1 MITNQLQEL
10 SLKGMLQAYEQQS
23 INSSYSQMTFDE
35 RLDLLLTEEIN
46 FKKNAKIKRL
56 LKNAKLR
63 YENASFELIDF
74 KSTRQIDRTLVNELG
89 TLNWVYNNQ
98 NIIIT
103 GATGTGK
110 SWLACAFVDKACRLG
125 HSALYITAKNLFENI
140 NQAVADGSIRK
151 LLNQLSRF
159 KILVID
165 DWCLG
170 GIDNRFCPHL
180 LEIIDKRSID
190 GSLVLTTQYPIPQWF
205 ESFEDETIA
214 DAIIDRIVHNS
225 HDISLKGPSM
235 RKGRAKTKG

>member
-1 MITNQLQEL
+1 MITNHLQEL
-10 SLKGMLQAYEQQS
+10 SLKGMLEAYDLQS
-23 INSSYSQMTFDE
+23 LNSSYSQMTFNE
-35 RLDLLLTEEIN
+35 RLDLLLVAEKT
-46 FKKNAKIKRL
+46 FKANAKIKRL
-56 LKNAKLR
+56 LKGAKLR
-63 YENASFELIDF
+63 YSNASMESIDF
-74 KSTRQIDRTLVNELG
+74 KAARQLDKTLINELG
-89 TLNWVYNNQ
+89 TLNWVHNNQ

-110 SWLACAFVDKACRLG
+110 SWLACALVDNACRLG
-125 HSALYITAKNLFENI
+125 HSALYITAQNLFENI
-140 NQAVADGSIRK
+140 NQAVGDGSIRK
-151 LLNQLSRF
+151 LKNQLTRF

-180 LEIIDKRSID
+180 LEIIDKRSMH

-214 DAIIDRIVHNS
+214 DAIIDRIIHNS

-235 RKGRAKTKG
+235 RRGRVKSK

>member
-1 MITNQLQEL
+1 MIINHLQEL
-10 SLKGMLQAYEQQS
+10 SLKGMIEAYELQDLS
-23 INSSYSQMTFDE
+23 SSYSQMSFNE
-35 RLDLLLTEEIN
+35 RLDLLLVAEKT
-46 FKKNAKIKRL
+46 FKANAKIKRL
-56 LKNAKLR
+56 LKGAKLR
-63 YENASFELIDF
+63 YSNASMELIDF
-74 KSTRQIDRTLVNELG
+74 KAARELDKTLINELS
-89 TLNWVYNNQ
+89 TLNWVQNNQ

-110 SWLACAFVDKACRLG
+110 SWLACALVDHACRLG
-125 HSALYITAKNLFENI
+125 HSALYITAQNLFENI

-151 LLNQLSRF
+151 LINQLTRF

-170 GIDNRFCPHL
+170 GIDNRFCPYL
-180 LEIIDKRSID
+180 LEIIDKRSMN

-214 DAIIDRIVHNS
+214 DAIIDRIIHNS

-235 RKGRAKTKG
+235 RRGKVKSK